1 MWNRNMFNYKI
12 LSTVYCELFT
22 ATFFGTKHML
32 ISRIYIL
39 NVWFAAK
46 NDRTT
51 VITILAKFSRTQI
64 KVDVQYSTYIQLKFF
79 ILAKVIETKR
89 KINNKFHFQI
99 PYISAEIR
107 LGWHLDGP
115 LTAISAD
122 IAKCY
127 IITHW
132 AAYQIKDPRKLI
144 NHAPNLLI
152 HLYQKFCFG
161 YTIIFSSIPGWT
173 INRKHFIK

>member
-12 LSTVYCELFT
+12 LSTVYCEIFT
-22 ATFFGTKHML
+22 ATFFGTKHVL
-32 ISRIYIL
+32 TSRIYIL

-107 LGWHLDGP
+107 LG
-115 LTAISAD
+115 LTFRRTPH
-122 IAKCY
+122 C
-127 IITHW
+127 
-132 AAYQIKDPRKLI
+132 
-144 NHAPNLLI
+144 NLCRYYKM
-152 HLYQKFCFG
+152 LYHNAL
-161 YTIIFSSIPGWT
+161 SSIS
-173 INRKHFIK
+173 N